1 MPKTTKQRRAEIVH
15 DLCKFGT
22 RTIPQTEFI
31 RTLKDHDVSAPAAIK
46 EYTNELQSGQYIE
59 RAEGGYKL
67 TSDSLQEGIITIRV
81 SPSQHRATVV
91 KGLTQALAQFK
102 PLATLEVDVE

>member
-1 MPKTTKQRRAEIVH
+1 MPKTTKRRRAEIVH

-22 RTIPQTEFI
+22 RTIPQKQFI
-31 RTLKDHDVSAPAAIK
+31 RILKDHDVTTPAAIK
-46 EYTNELQSGQYIE
+46 TYSEELEIEQYLQ
-59 RAEGGYKL
+59 RVEGGYKL
-67 TSDSLQEGIITIRV
+67 TRDSLQDGIITIRV
-81 SPSQHRATVV
+81 SPSQHRSIVV